1 MRHFYGFVDVQHT
14 FYIPKEF
21 RNSLSDKIKRYV
33 SFLLFYDQEGV
44 LALLTKGV
52 SNQIIAPL
60 VVKLT
65 SINMQ

>member
-1 MRHFYGFVDVQHT
+1 MDVQHT
-14 FYIPKEF
+14 FYILKEF
-21 RNSLSDKIKRYV
+21 RNSLSDKIKRYM
-33 SFLLFYDQEGV
+33 SLLLSYDQEGV